1 MCNILFIALKISD
14 IKFTNEDSDQSRK
27 VSNYIHILK
36 LKILLLTCANCTL
49 LSSKSRVP
57 SAGFSTSGI
66 KISKSDGEETL
77 AGLMFISPPLDTSLQ
92 DGKFNVGKAPYFKRK
107 AAFLFW

>member
-1 MCNILFIALKISD
+1 M
-14 IKFTNEDSDQSRK
+14 
-27 VSNYIHILK
+27 K

-77 AGLMFISPPLDTSLQ
+77 AGLMFTSLPLDTSLH
-92 DGKFNVGKAPYFKRK
+92 DGKFNVGKMSMTNKKLSF
-107 AAFLFW
+107 